1 MPATATRNQG
11 KTLFVK
17 ETLIDH
23 PTANPKFVNDKWKEA
38 GMEGTISETL
48 VNKMRAQLKLTGNL
62 RGTRSGEEGQGGRVK
77 AISSGKRRGRK
88 AKERAGRRPLGT
100 HFRRGPVSVQ
110 PAVASAWPNWRPSS
124 TALLFNVMSL
134 GNLPE
139 VEKAL
144 RQTRRAL
151 YSAFATKR

>member
-23 PTANPKFVNDKWKEA
+23 PTANPKFVNEAWKAA

-48 VNKMRAQLKLTGNL
+48 VNKMRSQLKLTGNL
-62 RGTRSGEEGQGGRVK
+62 RGTRSSKKGQDIRLEGDHLGQDAR
-77 AISSGKRRGRK
+77 AES
-88 AKERAGRRPLGT
+88 KERAGRLARQASPE
-100 HFRRGPVSVQ
+100 RPVSVQ
-110 PAVASAWPNWRPSS
+110 PAAVSASTELEAELDR
-124 TALLFNVMSL
+124 LLFSVMSL
-134 GNLPE
+134 GDLPE

-151 YSAFATKR
+151 YSAFATNQ

>member
-1 MPATATRNQG
+1 MRATATRNQG

-23 PTANPKFVNDKWKEA
+23 PTANPTFVNDAWKAA
-38 GMEGTISETL
+38 GMEGTISEAL
-48 VNKMRAQLKLTGNL
+48 VNKIRSQLKLTGNL
-62 RGTRSGEEGQGGRVK
+62 KGTRPAKKDRAAASKR
-77 AISSGKRRGRK
+77 ASSGKKRGRK
-88 AKERAGRRPLGT
+88 PKN
-100 HFRRGPVSVQ
+100 
-110 PAVASAWPNWRPSS
+110 AVARAEGTTGEARQRPAGQGVRLSELE
-124 TALLFNVMSL
+124 ADLDRLLFSVMSM

-151 YSAFATKR
+151 YSAFAAKR

>member
-1 MPATATRNQG
+1 MPAASPRNQG

-17 ETLIDH
+17 ETLIDR
-23 PTANPKFVNDKWKEA
+23 PTANPKSVNEAWKAA

-62 RGTRSGEEGQGGRVK
+62 RGTRPGQK
-77 AISSGKRRGRK
+77 KKSTSPKHASTSKKRGRNSRS
-88 AKERAGRRPLGT
+88 AKVARSEGASGAA
-100 HFRRGPVSVQ
+100 HS
-110 PAVASAWPNWRPSS
+110 PAASRSIRFSDLEAELDR
-124 TALLFNVMSL
+124 LLFSVMSL

-151 YSAFATKR
+151 YSAFATKG